1 MAQRMNKRMNHEPAL
16 RGNGPGRSER
26 RELYSTKQ
34 VAEILGLPE
43 WRVKNFSEGAA
54 YRLPPALQVGTG
66 RGSRRLYGWVD
77 TFRLGIANQLVE
89 FGFTPES
96 VGEAVRE
103 VPESTFA
110 PYRAHLE
117 AHEPET
123 GGKLKSKETPLLV
136 KLGGA
141 WRVVMADKI
150 ESEWS
155 KTIAH
160 GGSSRA
166 LFALN
171 VANACDSI
179 FAALYRYWTA

>member
-16 RGNGPGRSER
+16 RGNGPGKSER

-43 WRVKNFSEGAA
+43 WRVKNFSE
-54 YRLPPALQVGTG
+54 
-66 RGSRRLYGWVD
+66 
-77 TFRLGIANQLVE
+77 GIANQLVE